1 MQFEL
6 IDIVLSLGVVQG
18 LFLAV
23 ALIRIKDQNKSANK
37 VLVQILLVTSF
48 ILAGRMISAHE
59 FALHIFKWL
68 SFGDCIIF
76 LFGPLTY
83 LYVRRL
89 IVTSD
94 SEYKLPWW
102 HYIPTIIYS
111 AIFIYLNAIDKM
123 TKVRLYQ
130 EGYIYWIFNGFELVG
145 LTASLFYLTK
155 SFMLLKCYKREEKMR
170 LSNTQD
176 FHRFL
181 LVYLITITICML
193 FWLFS
198 YVNAYY
204 LHAISPYISYDIIWI
219 TIPFFIYIVGYF
231 SLKQPELFRI
241 VRQETVKVQAKRLS
255 DFETAQL
262 KKSLEDL
269 LREERVY
276 LESDLTLGELSKLL
290 NASSNDVS
298 WLLNNEYK
306 ASFYDFINQY
316 RIKEFLSRVHANDHA
331 RQTILSIALDVGFNS
346 KSTFNKMFKVQMDV
360 TPSQYIKNLK
370 TQSQV
375 A

>member
-23 ALIRIKDQNKSANK
+23 ALTRIKDRNKKSNK
-37 VLVQILLVTSF
+37 VLVQILLITSF
-48 ILAGRMISAHE
+48 ILAGRMIIAHE

-68 SFGDCIIF
+68 SFVDSIIF

-83 LYVRRL
+83 LYIRRL

-102 HYIPTIIYS
+102 HYMPVVICS
-111 AIFIYLNAIDKM
+111 CIFIYLNVIGEVAYE
-123 TKVRLYQ
+123 RLYQ
-130 EGYIYWIFNGFELVG
+130 QGYLYWIFNGFEVVG
-145 LTASLFYLTK
+145 LSANLFYLTK
-155 SFMLLKCYKREEKMR
+155 NFILLKRYRREEKMR
-170 LSNTQD
+170 LSNTQN

-181 LVYLITITICML
+181 LIYLIIIAICML

-198 YVNAYY
+198 YVNSYY
-204 LHAISPYISYDIIWI
+204 FQAVSRVISYDSIWI

-241 VRQETVKVQAKRLS
+241 VRQEAVKTQIKRLS
-255 DFETAQL
+255 DLETTQL

-269 LREERVY
+269 LMDEQVY
-276 LESDLTLGELSKLL
+276 LENDLTLRELSKLL
-290 NASSNDVS
+290 KASSNDVS

-316 RIKEFLSRVHANDHA
+316 RVKEFLSRVHANDHA
-331 RQTILSIALDVGFNS
+331 RQTILSIAMDVGFNS
-346 KSTFNKMFKVQMDV
+346 KSTFNKVFKAQMDV
-360 TPSQYIKNLK
+360 TPSEYIKNLK
-370 TQSQV
+370 T
-375 A
+375 